1 MKRIL
6 SIAVFLLAVMTASA
20 QSKSR
25 IVTDSLYSSVLQCTK
40 EYDVYLP
47 KHYDENSDKSY
58 PVLYLLHG
66 YSGDN
71 HNWNKRGRVREVL
84 EYLLNAGEICEMI
97 VVMPDADADIPRAE
111 HGYFNHPHWRYEDY
125 FFTEFLP
132 CVEKR
137 YRIKADKGHRAIAG
151 LSMGGGGTVSYAQ
164 KHPEL
169 FCAAYAM
176 SALMENVEGRLPH
189 EDPKVN
195 TMRQSAKDNSCVAFV
210 RNASEDVR
218 NQLRTVRWFVDCGD
232 DDYLLGGNLDFIQE
246 MRKAQIPFEFRVREG
261 AHVWEYWHSALY
273 ICLPFVTR
281 TFGK

>member
-6 SIAVFLLAVMTASA
+6 LFLVLVLTATAASA
-20 QSKSR
+20 QPKSR
-25 IVTDSLYSSVLQCTK
+25 IVTDSLYSNVLQCVK

-47 KHYDENSDKSY
+47 KNYNENKDKSY

-66 YSGDN
+66 YSDDN
-71 HNWNKRGRVREVL
+71 HSWNRKGRVREVL
-84 EYLLNAGEICEMI
+84 DYLLNAGEICEMI
-97 VVMPDADADIPRAE
+97 VIMPDAYACIPRAE
-111 HGYFNHPHWRYEDY
+111 HGYFNHPHWAYEDY
-125 FFTEFLP
+125 FFTELMP
-132 CVEKR
+132 CVEGR
-137 YRIKADKGHRAIAG
+137 YRIMADKSNRAVAG

-176 SALMENVEGRLPH
+176 SALMERVEGREP
-189 EDPKVN
+189 DNNPKTH
-195 TMRQSAKDNSCVAFV
+195 TMLQSAKDNSCIAFV

-218 NQLRTVRWFVDCGD
+218 NQLRTVKWFVDCGD
-232 DDYLLGGNLDFIQE
+232 DDFLLGGNLDFVQE

-273 ICLPFVTR
+273 ICLPFLTR
-281 TFGK
+281 TFGR

>member
-6 SIAVFLLAVMTASA
+6 SVAVFLLAVMTASA

-137 YRIKADKGHRAIAG
+137 YRIKADKAHRAVAG

-210 RNASEDVR
+210 RDASEDVR

-281 TFGK
+281 TFGN

>member
-6 SIAVFLLAVMTASA
+6 LFLVLILTATAASA
-20 QSKSR
+20 QPKSR
-25 IVTDSLYSSVLQCTK
+25 IVTDSLYSNVLQCVK

-47 KHYDENSDKSY
+47 KNYNENKDKSY

-66 YSGDN
+66 YSDDN
-71 HNWNKRGRVREVL
+71 HSWNRKGRVREVL
-84 EYLLNAGEICEMI
+84 DYLLNAGEICEMI
-97 VVMPDADADIPRAE
+97 VIMPDAYACIPRAE
-111 HGYFNHPHWRYEDY
+111 HGYFNHPHWSYEDY
-125 FFTEFLP
+125 FFTELMP
-132 CVEKR
+132 CVEGR
-137 YRIKADKGHRAIAG
+137 YRIMADKRNRAVAG

-176 SALMENVEGRLPH
+176 SALMERVEGREP
-189 EDPKVN
+189 DNNPKTH
-195 TMRQSAKDNSCVAFV
+195 TMLQSAKDNSCIAFV

-218 NQLRTVRWFVDCGD
+218 NQLRTVKWFVDCGD
-232 DDYLLGGNLDFIQE
+232 DDFLLGGNLDFVQE

-273 ICLPFVTR
+273 ICLPFLTR
-281 TFGK
+281 TFGR